1 MTIATFVKKETEA
14 GIMIVHQLL
23 YMLDMEAESQLN
35 LINKEDLEVGST
47 IVKHST
53 SNCLTFK

>member
-23 YMLDMEAESQLN
+23 YMVDMEAESQLN
-35 LINKEDLEVGST
+35 LINKEDLEAGNT
-47 IVKHST
+47 IEKHNT
-53 SNCLTFK
+53 NP